1 MDVIRVRFLRY
12 SAFYAPL
19 LLTLPRLRAAGLRP
33 SFDIATPT
41 RTIAAGIADGS
52 VDVAQSALAVSFGP
66 YARGEAL
73 PFRHFATLNHHDG
86 FFLVGRGLDAGAGW
100 GALRGKRVLVDHFFQ
115 PLAMFRAALSHVG
128 LGPDAVTIVDAGD
141 PAAMEA
147 AFRAGE
153 GDVLHAQGPVPHQLA
168 AEGVGAVFASVGGAV
183 GPVVFSTMCA
193 APDWL
198 GTPAAQVF
206 RDAFDASRAEAQ
218 AAPAVDIAAAIAA
231 HFPGMTRDAL
241 VAAVT
246 DYQRLGCWAGD
257 STITPEA
264 YARTLAL
271 FRASGDAPV
280 DVPMGAVVA

>member
-1 MDVIRVRFLRY
+1 MGLLRVRFLRY

-19 LLTLPRLRAAGLRP
+19 LLALPRLRAAGVTTV
-33 SFDIATPT
+33 FDVVGPT
-41 RTIAAGIADGS
+41 RTIAGGIADGS

-66 YARGEAL
+66 FARGEAL

-100 GALRGKRVLVDHFFQ
+100 AALRGKRVLVDHFFQ
-115 PLAMFRAALSHVG
+115 PLALFREALRRNG
-128 LGPDAVTIVDAGD
+128 VDPASLTVVDGGD

-168 AEGVGAVFASVGGAV
+168 AEGHGAVFASVGEAV
-183 GPVVFSTMCA
+183 GPVVFSTLCA
-193 APDWL
+193 APAWL
-198 GTPAAQVF
+198 ETPVAAVF
-206 RDAFDASRAEAQ
+206 RQSFDAARAEAQ
-218 AAPAVDIAAAIAA
+218 AAPADAVAAAIAE
-231 HFPGMTRDAL
+231 HFPAASRGAL
-241 VAAVT
+241 TAAVA
-246 DYQRLGCWAGD
+246 DYQRLGCWAG
-257 STITPEA
+257 SSEITAAA